1 MSKGSRVAPATRND
15 LTVTV
20 AVLKVAC
27 EQWWSGRDIGWEF
40 VHVCIGDASR
50 IAFAQVMP
58 DDTKQSAVVFLN
70 AAVTYYES
78 LSVKV
83 ARVMTDNGGSTEL
96 WAHQFCLPSTNSI
109 PIDRHGGGF
118 GSRELGTS
126 PGMTWNDLRAPN
138 KTYDNPSA
146 FNASC
151 TFGRAFMRSMKALT
165 FGKGKRSNSTR
176 GAQRVTV

>member
-1 MSKGSRVAPATRND
+1 
-15 LTVTV
+15 
-20 AVLKVAC
+20 
-27 EQWWSGRDIGWEF
+27 
-40 VHVCIGDASR
+40 
-50 IAFAQVMP
+50 MP
-58 DDTKQSAVVFLN
+58 TS
-70 AAVTYYES
+70 
-78 LSVKV
+78 
-83 ARVMTDNGGSTEL
+83 
-96 WAHQFCLPSTNSI
+96 LPSTNSI

-118 GSRELGTS
+118 GYRELGTS

-165 FGKGKRSNSTR
+165 FGKGERSNSTR